1 MMVSLECCLGDG
13 NVSKTLTGMVKWLRK
28 AEAEGVSDVRAL
40 VPSWISSC
48 GMICAAVLQIARSH
62 DLSAAAEQLRTRR
75 DDASAEACSGGG
87 SLVSIGSLRLLVV
100 SISLV
105 LRQMT
110 GLPVVALMIMVL
122 LFVRLLR
129 LLSFALKIFSCDWR
143 KWIPS

>member
-1 MMVSLECCLGDG
+1 M
-13 NVSKTLTGMVKWLRK
+13 
-28 AEAEGVSDVRAL
+28 
-40 VPSWISSC
+40 
-48 GMICAAVLQIARSH
+48 
-62 DLSAAAEQLRTRR
+62 
-75 DDASAEACSGGG
+75 
-87 SLVSIGSLRLLVV
+87 V

-129 LLSFALKIFSCDWR
+129 LLLLEFALKIFSCDWL